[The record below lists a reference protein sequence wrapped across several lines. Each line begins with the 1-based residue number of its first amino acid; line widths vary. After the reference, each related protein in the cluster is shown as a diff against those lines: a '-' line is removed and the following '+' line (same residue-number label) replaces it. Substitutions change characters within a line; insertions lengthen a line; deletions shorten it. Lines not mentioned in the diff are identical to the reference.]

1 MNEII
6 AGKNNHRVELLVLQ
20 PRSGTNLRD
29 VVQGCTSFLKELEKK
44 KSYKLG
50 GGLHITHHVY
60 SPPVLGYGKEESS
73 PKSCQGK
80 VVAMPICQLLMVT
93 DTLHLGQHHSD
104 VCLYLLVGSL

>member
-44 KSYKLG
+44 KKATNWEVAYTSHIMCILLQFWGMEKRSQVLRAAKGKL
-50 GGLHITHHVY
+50 LPCLSASCSWSLILFTWDSIT
-60 SPPVLGYGKEESS
+60 
-73 PKSCQGK
+73 
-80 VVAMPICQLLMVT
+80 LM
-93 DTLHLGQHHSD
+93 SAFIF
-104 VCLYLLVGSL
+104 S